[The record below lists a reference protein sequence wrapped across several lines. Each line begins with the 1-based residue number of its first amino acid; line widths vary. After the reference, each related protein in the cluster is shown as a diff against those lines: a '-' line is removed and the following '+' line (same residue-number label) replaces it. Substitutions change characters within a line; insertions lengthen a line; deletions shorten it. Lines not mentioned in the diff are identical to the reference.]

1 MLGRLGIVVGM
12 LAVGVMPAGA
22 AAAPRDVASTHTYL
36 VAGYAALH
44 AVVSK
49 WSAVEADI
57 HKLDLRF
64 HAECPDVGAG
74 GPQSEEEQKL
84 SYEVAGALWATGYHT
99 DAGVVRTFV
108 SRVRSL
114 RWTNPATNRSSRRFI
129 MGLQE
134 MSALSVPDLCGDVRA
149 WSADGFKAVST
160 NTERFDRH
168 VEAIEV
174 KEIPPGLLL
183 KYVQPTDRGLLKRVE
198 RLYTRF
204 SELEFTTGQASW
216 DTLLETLALNQ

>member
-1 MLGRLGIVVGM
+1 MLGRLGILVGV
-12 LAVGVMPAGA
+12 LAVGLTPASA
-22 AAAPRDVASTHTYL
+22 SAAPRDVASTHAYL

-44 AVVSK
+44 TVVGK

-57 HKLDLRF
+57 HRLNLRF
-64 HAECPDVGAG
+64 HAECPKVGAG

-99 DAGVVRTFV
+99 DAGIIRTFSKAV
-108 SRVRSL
+108 KHLTWS
-114 RWTNPATNRSSRRFI
+114 NPSITRSSHKFLR
-129 MGLQE
+129 GLQE

-149 WSADGFKAVST
+149 WSAGGFKAVSP
-160 NTERFDRH
+160 NTEQFDRH

-174 KEIPPGLLL
+174 KQIPPRLIL
-183 KYVQPTDRGLLKRVE
+183 KYVQPSDKGLLKHVE

-204 SELEFTTGQASW
+204 SELEFTTGQDSW